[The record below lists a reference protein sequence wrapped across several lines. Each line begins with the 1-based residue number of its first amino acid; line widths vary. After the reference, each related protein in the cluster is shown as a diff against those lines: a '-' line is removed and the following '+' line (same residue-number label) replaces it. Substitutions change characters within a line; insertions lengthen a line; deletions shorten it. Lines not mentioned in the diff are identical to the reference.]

1 MVYEHL
7 LKNEL
12 TMKKVA
18 VYGQSYSISAEKEIQ
33 ILLEILEENNIVCFI
48 ESKFYNLLV
57 EGDILNKKY
66 PTFSHFNDLNNSFDL
81 MFTLGGDGT
90 ILRAVTYIRH
100 LGIPM
105 LGINT
110 GRLGFLA
117 TINKKTI
124 KESVTLILNG
134 AYSVQ
139 ERTLLSVKT
148 SPETEKFSE
157 INFALNEV
165 TIARKNTTS
174 MIGVTTNLNH
184 EYLTNYWADGLIIA
198 TPTGSTGYSLSC
210 NGPVVSPD
218 SKNLVITPIAP
229 HNLTARSMVISDETS
244 IQLEVDSRE
253 KEFLISLDSR
263 ITSVAK
269 NTKVFIEKAPFTIKS
284 IIPNNQ
290 SFLQTLRSKLLWGED
305 TRNETNL

>member
-1 MVYEHL
+1 
-7 LKNEL
+7 
-12 TMKKVA
+12 MKKVA

-33 ILLEILEENNIVCFI
+33 ILLNVLEENNVVCFI
-48 ESKFYNLLV
+48 EKKFYDLLID
-57 EGDILNKKY
+57 GNILNKKY
-66 PTFSHFNDLNNSFDL
+66 PTFSHFSDLDTSFET

-90 ILRAVTYIRH
+90 ILRAVTYIRN
-100 LGIPM
+100 LGIPI

-117 TINKKTI
+117 TINKKSI
-124 KESVTLILNG
+124 KENVELIING
-134 AYSVQ
+134 EYSLQ
-139 ERTLLSVKT
+139 ERTLLTVKT
-148 SPETEKFSE
+148 SPKTKEFAEL
-157 INFALNEV
+157 NFALNEV

-174 MIGVTTNLNH
+174 MIGVTTNLNN

-210 NGPVVSPD
+210 NGPVISPD
-218 SKNLVITPIAP
+218 SKNLIITPIAP
-229 HNLTARSMVISDETS
+229 HNLNARPMVISDETS

-263 ITSVAK
+263 ITSVPE
-269 NTKVFIEKAPFTIKS
+269 NTKVFIEKAAFTIQS
-284 IIPNNQ
+284 IIPKNQ

>member
-1 MVYEHL
+1 
-7 LKNEL
+7 
-12 TMKKVA
+12 MKKVA
-18 VYGQSYSISAEKEIQ
+18 IYGQSYSISAEKEIK
-33 ILLEILEENNIVCFI
+33 ILLKVLQKNNIVSFI
-48 ESKFYNLLV
+48 EKDFYNLLV
-57 EGDILNKKY
+57 EGNILDKKY
-66 PTFSHFNDLNNSFDL
+66 PTFSEFSDLNNSFET

-90 ILRAVTYIRH
+90 ILRAVTFIRD
-100 LGIPM
+100 LGIPI

-117 TINKKTI
+117 TINKNSI
-124 KESVTLILNG
+124 KESVELILKG
-134 AYSVQ
+134 EYSIQ
-139 ERTLLSVKT
+139 ERTLLSVNTIPKT
-148 SPETEKFSE
+148 LEFSE
-157 INFALNEV
+157 LNFALNEV

-174 MIGVTTNLNH
+174 MIGVRTNLNN

-210 NGPVVSPD
+210 NGPVISPD

-229 HNLTARSMVISDETS
+229 HNLNARPMVISDDTS

-253 KEFLISLDSR
+253 KDFLISLDSR
-263 ITSVAK
+263 ITTVPK
-269 NTKVFIEKAPFTIKS
+269 NTKVFVKKAAFTVKS

>member
-1 MVYEHL
+1 
-7 LKNEL
+7 
-12 TMKKVA
+12 MKKVA

-33 ILLEILEENNIVCFI
+33 ILLEVLEENNIVCFI
-48 ESKFYNLLV
+48 EKKFYELLV
-57 EGDILNKKY
+57 SESILTKKY
-66 PTFSHFNDLNNSFDL
+66 PTFADFKDLNNSFDV

-90 ILRAVTYIRH
+90 ILRAVTYIRN
-100 LGIPM
+100 LGIPI

-124 KESVTLILNG
+124 KESVSLILKG
-134 AYSVQ
+134 EYIIQKRS
-139 ERTLLSVKT
+139 LLSVKT
-148 SPETEKFSE
+148 VPETTALSSL
-157 INFALNEV
+157 NFALNEV

-174 MIGVTTNLNH
+174 MIGVTTTLDN

-210 NGPVVSPD
+210 NGPVISPD
-218 SKNLVITPIAP
+218 SKSLVITPIAP
-229 HNLTARSMVISDETS
+229 HNLNARPMVISDKTA
-244 IQLEVDSRE
+244 IKLEVASRE
-253 KEFLISLDSR
+253 KEFLVSLDSR
-263 ITSVAK
+263 ITSIPE
-269 NTKVFIEKAPFTIKS
+269 NTTVFIEKATFTIKS
-284 IIPNNQ
+284 MIPNNQ